1 MSDRSARGDK
11 KGGGAAGGR
20 EVPAL
25 APAVEEVPITALPAG
40 APDSDSVPMQVAAL
54 SMDPITSMP
63 IVILSAPGEGGMP
76 YRLSISIGLVEA
88 SAIASELEEV
98 RLERPM
104 THDLMRNLLV
114 QSGVMVRAVDIC
126 DLRDGVYY
134 ASITLDRDGR
144 VTRVDSRPS
153 DAIALAL
160 RVRVPVRVARRLI
173 ALPGLSSSSA
183 GARPRRRR
191 RKLATGS
198 QLLPPVNGR
207 PIVTSAPPEP
217 APPEPMPEPELGPEE
232 GDGDGETELEE
243 LSRISAELLASL
255 SDEDF
260 GKWKM

>member
-11 KGGGAAGGR
+11 KAGQR
-20 EVPAL
+20 SVPAL
-25 APAVEEVPITALPAG
+25 VPAAAATAQPEPGAAPAATPDPA
-40 APDSDSVPMQVAAL
+40 AVPMQVASL

-63 IVILSAPGEGGMP
+63 IVILTAPDPQATPGPTAGLPLM
-76 YRLSISIGLVEA
+76 LSISIGLVEA

-114 QSGVMVRAVDIC
+114 QSGVTVRAVDVC

-134 ASITLDRDGR
+134 ACITLERDG
-144 VTRVDSRPS
+144 VLTRVDSRPS

-160 RVRVPVRVARRLI
+160 RMRVAVRVARRLL
-173 ALPGLSSSSA
+173 AETPTTE
-183 GARPRRRR
+183 RRRSR
-191 RKLATGS
+191 RKLAAGS
-198 QLLPPVNGR
+198 QIIKPHD
-207 PIVTSAPPEP
+207 TSPEP
-217 APPEPMPEPELGPEE
+217 DPGRGRGRGNDQFGSEAA
-232 GDGDGETELEE
+232 E
-243 LSRISAELLASL
+243 LSLISAELLASM

>member
-1 MSDRSARGDK
+1 
-11 KGGGAAGGR
+11 
-20 EVPAL
+20 
-25 APAVEEVPITALPAG
+25 
-40 APDSDSVPMQVAAL
+40 MQVASL

-63 IVILSAPGEGGMP
+63 IVILTAPAPQASSGATAGLP
-76 YRLSISIGLVEA
+76 LRLSISIGLVEA

-114 QSGVMVRAVDIC
+114 QSGVTVRAVDVC

-134 ASITLDRDGR
+134 ACITLERDGV

-160 RVRVPVRVARRLI
+160 RMRVPVRVARRL
-173 ALPGLSSSSA
+173 LA
-183 GARPRRRR
+183 GTEPPTTERRRGR
-191 RKLATGS
+191 RKLAAGS
-198 QLLPPVNGR
+198 QIIKPHD
-207 PIVTSAPPEP
+207 TDPERDP
-217 APPEPMPEPELGPEE
+217 DPLSDQFSSEAA
-232 GDGDGETELEE
+232 E
-243 LSRISAELLASL
+243 LSLISAELLASM